1 MFDLSLLSNT
11 IYASPENS
19 WILHGVSIPEDVR
32 SKMFAIGKQVLAG
45 QTLNAEQCEFVD
57 SKAYQD
63 AQHQCDIISGKY
75 YELLCNRA
83 QQLMTKKGYIK
94 HGDFEVCED
103 RYYIV
108 KPAVYCQ
115 HDRLFTSRDKSGTT
129 YFVRIE
135 EVEAFAKEVAQ

>member
-19 WILHGVSIPEDVR
+19 WILHGANIPEDVR

-57 SKAYQD
+57 SKAYQE
-63 AQHQCDIISGKY
+63 AQHECDIISGKY
-75 YELLCNRA
+75 YELLGNHA
-83 QQLMTKKGYIK
+83 QRLMTRKGYIK

-108 KPAVYCQ
+108 KPAVYSK
-115 HDRLFTSRDKSGTT
+115 HEEVFTSRNKSGTT
-129 YFVRIE
+129 YFVRLK
-135 EVEAFAKEVAQ
+135 EVEDFANEVTQ